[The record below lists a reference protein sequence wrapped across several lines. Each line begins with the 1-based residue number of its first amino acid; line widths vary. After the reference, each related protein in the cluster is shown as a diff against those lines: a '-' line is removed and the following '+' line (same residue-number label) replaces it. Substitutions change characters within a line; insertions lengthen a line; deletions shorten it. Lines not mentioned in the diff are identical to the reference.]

1 MIKKYNQFVKG
12 RVNEDY
18 DFEVESPVAPIDY
31 TMGETENQLDNPT
44 AEITLDS
51 GDDLAYP
58 EVEEEEEEGVNP
70 YEKALEELADAAGVE
85 FVKGSNKVIINGKEV
100 TFPSEK
106 YDSEKQS
113 GSYQIMGIK
122 GDFKTPNDV
131 INAIDKKS
139 VVKST
144 KEEEPS
150 FEEPSFEETEGKL
163 ANNDLED
170 EMGAFE
176 SKSYKNTRLRK
187 FRK

>member
-31 TMGETENQLDNPT
+31 TMGETENQLDNPP

-51 GDDLAYP
+51 ESTRE

-150 FEEPSFEETEGKL
+150 FEETEGDL
-163 ANNDLED
+163 AKRDLED

>member
-1 MIKKYNQFVKG
+1 MIKKYNQFVKE

-18 DFEVESPVAPIDY
+18 DFEVESPVDPIDY
-31 TMGETENQLDNPT
+31 TMGETENQLDNPP

-85 FVKGSNKVIINGKEV
+85 FVKGSNKVVINGKEV

-139 VVKST
+139 VVKFT
-144 KEEEPS
+144 KEEPS
-150 FEEPSFEETEGKL
+150 FRQTEGGL
-163 ANNDLED
+163 AERDLKD

>member
-31 TMGETENQLDNPT
+31 TMGETENQLDNPP

-51 GDDLAYP
+51 EST
-58 EVEEEEEEGVNP
+58 EVEEEEEEEGVNP
-70 YEKALEELADAAGVE
+70 YENALKELADAAGVE
-85 FVKGSNKVIINGKEV
+85 FVKGSNKVVINGKEV

-150 FEEPSFEETEGKL
+150 FEETEGDL
-163 ANNDLED
+163 AKRDLED

>member
-1 MIKKYNQFVKG
+1 MIKRYNQFVKEKI
-12 RVNEDY
+12 NEEY
-18 DFEVESPVAPIDY
+18 EFEVESPILDETEVKPVDY
-31 TMGETENQLDNPT
+31 TMGRTENQLPNPPE
-44 AEITLDS
+44 EIELDTDS
-51 GDDLAYP
+51 IEG
-58 EVEEEEEEGVNP
+58 EEEEEEGVNH
-70 YEKALEELADAAGVE
+70 YENALKELADAAGVE
-85 FVKGSNKVIINGKEV
+85 FVKGSNKVVINGKEV

-106 YDSEKQS
+106 YDVERQS

-131 INAIDKKS
+131 IDAIDKKS

-150 FEEPSFEETEGKL
+150 FGEP
-163 ANNDLED
+163 

>member
-31 TMGETENQLDNPT
+31 TMGETENQLDNPP

-51 GDDLAYP
+51 ESTRE
-58 EVEEEEEEGVNP
+58 EVEEEEEEGVNK
-70 YEKALEELADAAGVE
+70 YEIALKELADAAGVE

-100 TFPSEK
+100 TFPSETEK
-106 YDSEKQS
+106 YHITGVK
-113 GSYQIMGIK
+113 K
-122 GDFKTPNDV
+122 GLTSIEDV
-131 INAIDKKS
+131 
-139 VVKST
+139 
-144 KEEEPS
+144 
-150 FEEPSFEETEGKL
+150 L
-163 ANNDLED
+163 ANVGGKSNESPINSIKDEQALED
-170 EMGAFE
+170 EMGTFE

>member
-31 TMGETENQLDNPT
+31 TMGETENQLDNPP

-51 GDDLAYP
+51 ESTRE

-144 KEEEPS
+144 KEEEHS
-150 FEEPSFEETEGKL
+150 FEKTEGDL
-163 ANNDLED
+163 ARRDLES
-170 EMGAFE
+170 EMGTFE